1 MGRVFLNTPLDCPFK
16 KLDDILEEIDAD
28 KIIVDFHAEATSEK
42 KALFYDFSGKV
53 DAVLGSHTHVQT
65 SDNQVYDN
73 TCYITDMGMC
83 GPSVSVLGD
92 DKEEI
97 ITRFRTGVYEPL
109 KVATSN
115 VYEINGVILDLGV
128 TNKIERF
135 SKKVNI

>member
-1 MGRVFLNTPLDCPFK
+1 
-16 KLDDILEEIDAD
+16 
-28 KIIVDFHAEATSEK
+28 
-42 KALFYDFSGKV
+42 
-53 DAVLGSHTHVQT
+53 
-65 SDNQVYDN
+65 
-73 TCYITDMGMC
+73 MGMC

-115 VYEINGVILDLGV
+115 VYELNGVILDLGV